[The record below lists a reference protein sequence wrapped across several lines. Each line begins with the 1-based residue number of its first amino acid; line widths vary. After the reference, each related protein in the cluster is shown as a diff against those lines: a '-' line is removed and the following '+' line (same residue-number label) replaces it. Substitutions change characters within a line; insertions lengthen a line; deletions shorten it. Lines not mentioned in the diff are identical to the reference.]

1 MEEKVTCSK
10 STFYLSCYV
19 KKSNALRDGK
29 VPIYLKITVNKQV
42 AAVSFQ
48 ATVLPH
54 LWDSAKEKSR
64 AKDKSAIELNNYIN
78 SAKAKITTMYRELE
92 LDGKPITAQLLKDTY
107 LGNHEDE
114 EKGKTLVEVHF
125 DHNER
130 CRKLL
135 GVEYSQS
142 TIYKFDTSLKY
153 LKEFMSIEMQ
163 IEDIPLKGINE
174 DYIRKYEL
182 YLKTEKGCANNSAI
196 KHLKIFKKII
206 RIALVND
213 WLQKDPF
220 APIKFRQ
227 DEVHVEFL
235 TMHELNIL
243 MEKEMPC
250 KRLEQVRDVFVFCA
264 FTGLAFVDVKS
275 LKAEHII
282 NGNKGEMWIRKPRI
296 KTNNMC
302 NIPLLRVPRELIKK
316 YSTDKGCELRGQVLP
331 VPTNQKMNAYLKEV
345 AVLCGVNKRLTTH
358 CSRHT
363 FATSVTLANK
373 VTMENV
379 AKMLGHSS
387 TRMTQHYARVLDES
401 ILEDMMSVDN
411 KLFNNNFNAEN
422 NGTANNSN

>member
-1 MEEKVTCSK
+1 MEQKMSK
-10 STFYLSCYV
+10 KKNTFFLSCYL
-19 KKSNALRDGK
+19 KKSNAVKTGEA
-29 VPIYLKITVNKQV
+29 PIYLRITVNKQI
-42 AAVSFQ
+42 AAVSLQ
-48 ATVLPH
+48 GTVSPN
-54 LWDSAKEKSR
+54 LWDQAKERSR

-92 LDGKPITAQLLKDTY
+92 LDGKPITAQLLKDMY

-114 EKGKTLVEVHF
+114 EKGKTLVEVHS

-153 LKEFMSIEMQ
+153 LKEFMSMEMI
-163 IEDIPLKGINE
+163 IEDIPLREINE
-174 DYIRKYEL
+174 DFIRKYEL
-182 YLKTEKGCANNSAI
+182 YLKTEKSCANNSAI

-235 TMHELNIL
+235 TMYELNTL

-282 NGNKGEMWIRKPRI
+282 HGNKGEMWIRKPRI

-302 NIPLLRVPRELIKK
+302 NIPLLRVPRELLQK
-316 YSTDKGCELRGQVLP
+316 YNTDKGCELREQILP
-331 VPTNQKMNAYLKEV
+331 VPTNQKMNAYLKEI
-345 AVLCGVNKRLTTH
+345 AIICDINKRLSTH
-358 CSRHT
+358 SARHT

-401 ILEDMMSVDN
+401 ILEDMVNVDN
-411 KLFNNNFNAEN
+411 KLFNNNLNTEN
-422 NGTANNSN
+422 NGTANNSK

>member
-1 MEEKVTCSK
+1 MEEKKTSRK
-10 STFYLSCYV
+10 NTFYLSCYL
-19 KKSNALRDGK
+19 KRLNASKTGEA
-29 VPIYLKITVNKQV
+29 PIYLRITVNKQV
-42 AAVSFQ
+42 AAVSLQ
-48 ATVLPH
+48 GSVQPE
-54 LWDSAKEKSR
+54 LWSQAKERSKG
-64 AKDKSAIELNNYIN
+64 KDKSAIELNNYIN

-92 LDGKPITAQLLKDTY
+92 LDGKPITAQLLKDMY
-107 LGNHEDE
+107 LGNHENE
-114 EKGKTLVEVHF
+114 EKGKTLVEVHS

-153 LKEFMSIEMQ
+153 LKEFMSVEMG
-163 IEDIPLKGINE
+163 IEDIPLKDINE
-174 DYIRKYEL
+174 DFIRKYEL
-182 YLKTEKGCANNSAI
+182 YLKTEKSCANNSAI

-235 TMHELNIL
+235 TMYELNTL

-282 NGNKGEMWIRKPRI
+282 HGNKGEMWIRKPRI

-302 NIPLLRVPRELIKK
+302 NIPLLRVPRELLKK

-345 AVLCGVNKRLTTH
+345 AVLCDVNKRLTTH

-411 KLFNNNFNAEN
+411 KLFNNNLNAEN
-422 NGTANNSN
+422 NGTANNSK

>member
-1 MEEKVTCSK
+1 MEQKMSK
-10 STFYLSCYV
+10 KKNTFFLSCYL
-19 KKSNALRDGK
+19 KKSNAVKTGEA
-29 VPIYLKITVNKQV
+29 PIYLRITVNKQI
-42 AAVSFQ
+42 AAVSLQ
-48 ATVLPH
+48 GTVSPN
-54 LWDSAKEKSR
+54 LWDQAKERSR

-92 LDGKPITAQLLKDTY
+92 LDGKPITAQLLKDMY

-114 EKGKTLVEVHF
+114 EKGKTLLEVHS

-153 LKEFMSIEMQ
+153 LKEFMSIEMS
-163 IEDIPLKGINE
+163 IEDIPLKDINE

-206 RIALVND
+206 RIALIND

-235 TMHELNIL
+235 TMYELNTL

-275 LKAEHII
+275 LKSEHII
-282 NGNKGEMWIRKPRI
+282 HGNKGEMWIRKPRI

-302 NIPLLRVPRELIKK
+302 NIPLLRVPRELLHK
-316 YSTDKGCELRGQVLP
+316 YNTDKGCELRGQILP
-331 VPTNQKMNAYLKEV
+331 VPTNQKMNAYLKEI
-345 AVLCGVNKRLTTH
+345 AIICNVNKELSTH
-358 CSRHT
+358 CRRHNKAHCYLLINRLRSIRLST
-363 FATSVTLANK
+363 GNDLETSLVL
-373 VTMENV
+373 
-379 AKMLGHSS
+379 
-387 TRMTQHYARVLDES
+387 RYA
-401 ILEDMMSVDN
+401 
-411 KLFNNNFNAEN
+411 
-422 NGTANNSN
+422 

>member
-1 MEEKVTCSK
+1 MEEKKTSSK

-29 VPIYLKITVNKQV
+29 VPIYLKITVNKRV
-42 AAVSFQ
+42 AAVSLQ
-48 ATVLPH
+48 ATVLPN

-64 AKDKSAIELNNYIN
+64 AKEKSAIELNNYIN

-92 LDGKPITAQLLKDTY
+92 LDGKHITAQLLKDMY
-107 LGNHEDE
+107 LGNHEEE
-114 EKGKTLVEVHF
+114 EKGKTLVEVHS

-153 LKEFMSIEMQ
+153 LKEFMSIEMS
-163 IEDIPLKGINE
+163 IEDISLKEINE
-174 DYIRKYEL
+174 NFIRKYEL

-206 RIALVND
+206 RIALIND

-220 APIKFRQ
+220 APVKFRQ

-235 TMHELNIL
+235 TMYELNTLI
-243 MEKEMPC
+243 EKEMPC

-282 NGNKGEMWIRKPRI
+282 YGNKGEMWIRKPRI

-302 NIPLLRVPRELIKK
+302 NIPLLRVPRELLQK
-316 YSTDKGCELRGQVLP
+316 YNTDKGCELREQILP
-331 VPTNQKMNAYLKEV
+331 VPTNQKMNAYLKEI
-345 AVLCGVNKRLTTH
+345 AIICDINKRLSTH

-401 ILEDMMSVDN
+401 ILEDMMNVDN
-411 KLFNNNFNAEN
+411 KLFNNNLNPEN
-422 NGTANNSN
+422 NGTANNSK

>member
-1 MEEKVTCSK
+1 MEQKMSK
-10 STFYLSCYV
+10 KKNTFFLSCYL
-19 KKSNALRDGK
+19 KKSNALKTGEA
-29 VPIYLKITVNKQV
+29 PIYLRITVNKQI
-42 AAVSFQ
+42 AAVSLQ
-48 ATVLPH
+48 GSVQPE
-54 LWDSAKEKSR
+54 LWSQAKERSKG
-64 AKDKSAIELNNYIN
+64 KDKSAIELNNYIN

-92 LDGKPITAQLLKDTY
+92 LDGKPITSQLLKDMY
-107 LGNHEDE
+107 LGNHEDQ
-114 EKGKTLVEVHF
+114 EKGKTLIEVHS

-153 LKEFMSIEMQ
+153 LKEFMSVEMG
-163 IEDIPLKGINE
+163 IEDIPLKDINE

-275 LKAEHII
+275 LQAEHII
-282 NGNKGEMWIRKPRI
+282 HGNKGEMWIRKPRQ

-302 NIPLLRVPRELIKK
+302 NIPLLRVPRELLDK
-316 YSTDKGCELRGQVLP
+316 YSSDKGCELRSQVLP
-331 VPTNQKMNAYLKEV
+331 VPTNQKMNAYLKEI
-345 AVLCGVNKRLTTH
+345 ATICGINKRLSTH
-358 CSRHT
+358 CSRHKKNSCQLLISQLRSLY
-363 FATSVTLANK
+363 FAIGNDLETSFVL
-373 VTMENV
+373 
-379 AKMLGHSS
+379 
-387 TRMTQHYARVLDES
+387 RYA
-401 ILEDMMSVDN
+401 
-411 KLFNNNFNAEN
+411 
-422 NGTANNSN
+422 